1 MSFHSYA
8 SFKGKKQGQL
18 KAESLKAKR
27 NDKWCELVAV
37 EMGSEVPVDP
47 KSGRPKAARTP
58 GPVIVTKSIGGASPQ
73 LLDAHWKAEL
83 FDEVVIE
90 IVGRPDTG
98 AGEVVVER
106 ITLTNALISKVRR
119 YTPRLA
125 TDHSEHDSDVL
136 EDYSFTYGKIL
147 IENLAASTSTT
158 DDITANNQ

>member
-90 IVGRPDTG
+90 IVGRPPTG
-98 AGEVVVER
+98 TGEVVTER
-106 ITLTNALISKVRR
+106 ITLSSAVISKVHR
-119 YTPRLA
+119 YMPQLSTE
-125 TDHSEHDSDVL
+125 HKEHDTDLL
-136 EDYSFTYGKIL
+136 EDYSFSFGKIL
-147 IENLAASTSTT
+147 VENIAGSTSTT
-158 DDITANNQ
+158 DDVNANNQ

>member
-1 MSFHSYA
+1 MAFHSYA

-27 NDKWCELVAV
+27 NDKWSELHCI

-47 KSGRPKAARTP
+47 KSGRPKAARTQ
-58 GPVIVTKSIGGASPQ
+58 GPLTITKSIGGASPQ

-106 ITLTNALISKVRR
+106 ITLTNALISKVHR
-119 YTPRLA
+119 YAPRLSVEQA
-125 TDHSEHDSDVL
+125 EHDTDLL
-136 EDYSFTYGKIL
+136 EEYSFTFGKIL
-147 IENLAASTSTT
+147 VENLAASTSTT
-158 DDITANNQ
+158 DDVLANNQ